1 MANPFNVRF
10 TSQCHHC
17 EEDVPAGSQMY
28 AHKGG
33 FYCQVCA
40 KTGDLICKCGNY
52 KKEEYELCYECNM
65 VERERMIN
73 ESSSDDTPF

>member
-17 EEDVPAGSQMY
+17 EEDVLAGSKMY

-33 FYCQVCA
+33 FYCVDCA
-40 KTGDLICKCGNY
+40 KRGDIICACGNY

-65 VERERMIN
+65 VEKERQIP
-73 ESSSDDTPF
+73 ESEDSVPF